1 MSQLI
6 NKEVIFIQV
15 SRVIWVKQLICF
27 YTSQVDSIFFLK
39 VFLRFIE
46 KYYFSPFMSH
56 VTLHLEINKAFSSST

>member
-15 SRVIWVKQLICF
+15 CKGDLGKTTDF
-27 YTSQVDSIFFLK
+27 FFTSQVDSIFFLK

-56 VTLHLEINKAFSSST
+56 VTST